1 MHRIYK
7 RRHEKIVSSFDN
19 DDKIGYVNK
28 NKTRNCQLDASKNY
42 DAKFEKIFIRIQ
54 PELKQKFKSF
64 CVENNMSMNA
74 EIISLIEADI
84 ASY

>member
-1 MHRIYK
+1 MYLREHNK
-7 RRHEKIVSSFDN
+7 TVSSFDN
-19 DDKIGYVNK
+19 RDKIGYVNK

-42 DAKFEKIFIRIQ
+42 DEKFEKIFIRIQ
-54 PELKQKFKSF
+54 PALKQKFKDF
-64 CVENNMSMNA
+64 CVKNNISMNA